1 MGTVDL
7 IDFEILCEEHGQ
19 EKYADMPA
27 GRIERYAG
35 QVPEELLAIWRQ
47 YGLTSHGQGEVWFT
61 NPEDYTEIVQAFF
74 GREQP
79 FLVFARTSFGHLKA
93 ILRGQLY
100 TILPQIAL
108 AQHGHDVRIF
118 PTLVSS
124 GLIRPHSEAHAEHQ
138 RALQALGPLTSRQ
151 MYGYVPMLALGG
163 EGTLE
168 ENQVVPLQEYLL
180 MVAGVATQA
189 VREGWDP
196 LGRKHTS
203 ET

>member
-1 MGTVDL
+1 MDL
-7 IDFEILCEEHGQ
+7 IDYEILCEEHGHEQ
-19 EKYADMPA
+19 YAEMPA
-27 GRIERYAG
+27 QLMEKYAG
-35 QVPEELLAIWRQ
+35 QVPAELLAIWAQ

-74 GREQP
+74 GPERP

-93 ILRGQLY
+93 ILRGPLY

-108 AQHGHDVRIF
+108 AKRGNDLSVF

-124 GLIRPHSEAHAEHQ
+124 GLISPWSAAHAEHQ
-138 RALQALGPLTSRQ
+138 QALRALGPITSEQ

-168 ENQVVPLQEYLL
+168 ETQVVRVHEYLRL
-180 MVAGVATQA
+180 VAQVATQA

-196 LGRKHTS
+196 LGTRPTS
-203 ET
+203 EP